1 MDTADAQD
9 QALLAKL
16 DRLNALVHARDPAI
30 VDELWSDLGF
40 RLVGSEVGEIDET
53 RDELVA
59 HMATLFAKPF
69 RVSWAWGQ
77 RKVTRHGDL
86 AWVFADSEIVIASSR
101 SDGAQALYRVRL
113 FQSGMARLGESQR
126 LRARELSQR
135 DSSWPPLQSALFG
148 PARHVSGA

>member
-1 MDTADAQD
+1 MDNAEVED

-16 DRLNALVHARDPAI
+16 DRLNALVYARNPAI

-53 RDELVA
+53 REELAA
-59 HMATLFAKPF
+59 HMAALFAKQF

-86 AWVFADSEIVIASSR
+86 AWVFADGEIVIAYPDR
-101 SDGAQALYRVRL
+101 TERKPYRMFCI
-113 FQSGMARLGESQR
+113 FQKLEGRWQWRVFNGSEPVGVYS
-126 LRARELSQR
+126 
-135 DSSWPPLQSALFG
+135 
-148 PARHVSGA
+148 